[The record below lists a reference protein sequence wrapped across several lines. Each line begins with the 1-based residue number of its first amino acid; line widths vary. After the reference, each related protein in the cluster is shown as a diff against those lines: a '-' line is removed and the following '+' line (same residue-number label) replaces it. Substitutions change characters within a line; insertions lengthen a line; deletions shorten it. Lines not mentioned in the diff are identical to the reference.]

1 MATATKTETH
11 VPGGP
16 KGPFPPFASEH
27 FPSQILWLV
36 IAFGLLYL
44 LLARLV
50 LPRVA
55 AIFAARRDRIAS
67 DLDQAGMLKNESEAA
82 IAAYEKS
89 LADARTRAQATVAEH
104 QQKLAAEN
112 EARRKQLEAGMAEK
126 LAAAEQR
133 IEAARA
139 AAMREVRGI
148 AVDAAGAIVERLIGA
163 VPPKPA
169 LERAVDAALH

>member
-1 MATATKTETH
+1 MATATKTGTH
-11 VPGGP
+11 VEP
-16 KGPFPPFASEH
+16 KGPFPPFAPEH
-27 FPSQILWLV
+27 FPSQILWLA

-67 DLDQAGMLKNESEAA
+67 DLDQAGKLKHQSEAA

-89 LADARTRAQATVAEH
+89 LADARARAQATIAEH
-104 QQKLAAEN
+104 QQKLAADN
-112 EARRKQLEAGMAEK
+112 EARRTRLEAALGEK
-126 LAAAEQR
+126 LAEAERR
-133 IEAARA
+133 IEATRLD
-139 AAMREVRGI
+139 AMREVRGI

-163 VPPKPA
+163 SPPKPA